1 MPRYLEGDIDA
12 AVCAQMKRHP
22 RPPRPGTAPAE
33 RGPLRRAGQARE
45 APAGRKYTE
54 TVHSMPQWV
63 GFGDYR
69 FQLDTR
75 QLWLRG
81 EEVRLTP
88 KAADVLKI
96 LVSNAGSPVS
106 KSDLFASAWADVAV
120 TDDALTTCIQEL
132 RRVLGDDAKR
142 PQFIETRH
150 RRGYQFIAPVS
161 PEHAPAPAPV
171 ARTNR
176 AVSSIAVLPFVD
188 MSPGR
193 DQEYLCDG
201 LAEELINALT
211 QIDGLRVA
219 ARTASFQFR
228 GKGEDV
234 RRVGEQLNV
243 ETLLE
248 GSVRKSGDRLRVTV
262 QLIEVASGYHRWSH
276 RFDGRFEDVFA
287 MQDEI
292 AESVA
297 TSLRGDAASPREKR
311 APPRAHTGTA
321 AYELYLRGRQ
331 RLHRITHADLVS
343 AADLFRRA
351 LELDPGYGPAYAGL
365 ATAHSTLYEWFGAND
380 ADLAGAER
388 ASERALALAPDLSEA
403 HVARGCALSLMRR
416 YEDAS
421 REFEEAI
428 RLNPNLFDAYYY
440 YARTRFARGDVAGSA
455 TLFRRAAEVRQED
468 FQSPFLLAQ
477 SLKMLDRDAEA
488 SAWRREGIR
497 RAEHVL
503 ALNPLDGRA
512 MSLGALYL
520 LEEGQAE
527 RAVEWSERALELY
540 PDDMSSLGNGA
551 CLQAKLGHTDKA
563 IELLERVSARGW
575 GQRDWLER
583 DPDYDNLRGDPRFQR
598 LVATFK

>member
-1 MPRYLEGDIDA
+1 
-12 AVCAQMKRHP
+12 MK
-22 RPPRPGTAPAE
+22 
-33 RGPLRRAGQARE
+33 
-45 APAGRKYTE
+45 
-54 TVHSMPQWV
+54 SV

-69 FQLDTR
+69 FQLDTG
-75 QLWLRG
+75 QLWLRE

-88 KAADVLKI
+88 KATDVLKV
-96 LVSNAGSPVS
+96 LVTRAGSPVS
-106 KSDLFASAWADVAV
+106 KGDLFAAVWPDVAV

-150 RRGYQFIAPVS
+150 RRGYQFIAPLAR
-161 PEHAPAPAPV
+161 EDAPAPIGAP
-171 ARTNR
+171 RTSEPI
-176 AVSSIAVLPFVD
+176 SSVAVLPFAD
-188 MSPGR
+188 MSPGQ
-193 DQEYLCDG
+193 DQEYLCEG

-211 QIDGLRVA
+211 QVDGLRVA

-234 RRVGEQLNV
+234 QTVGRQLNV

-248 GSVRKSGDRLRVTV
+248 GSVRKSDDRLRVTV

-276 RFDGRFEDVFA
+276 RFDGRFKDVFA
-287 MQDEI
+287 IQDEI

-297 TSLRGDAASPREKR
+297 RSLQCGPVTLREKR
-311 APPRAHTGTA
+311 PLHRAHAGIA
-321 AYELYLRGRQ
+321 AYEFYLRGRQ
-331 RLHRITHADLVS
+331 HLHRILHGDLTS
-343 AADLFRRA
+343 AADLFQRA
-351 LELDPGYGPAYAGL
+351 IELDPAYGPAHAGL

-388 ASERALALAPDLSEA
+388 ASQRALELAPDLAEA
-403 HVARGCALSLMRR
+403 HVARGCALSLMKR

-421 REFEEAI
+421 KEFEESI
-428 RLNPNLFDAYYY
+428 RLNPYFFDAYYY
-440 YARTRFARGDVAGSA
+440 YARATFARGDVAGS
-455 TLFRRAAEVRQED
+455 TKLFRLAAEVRHED
-468 FQSPFLLAQ
+468 YQSPFLLAQ
-477 SLKMLDRDAEA
+477 SLKMLGNHDQA

-497 RAEHVL
+497 RAEHAL

-512 MSLGALYL
+512 LSLGALYL

-551 CLQAKLGHTDKA
+551 CLQAMLGHTDQA
-563 IELLERVSARGW
+563 IALLERVSAKGW

-598 LVATFK
+598 LVKTFK

>member
-1 MPRYLEGDIDA
+1 MI
-12 AVCAQMKRHP
+12 Q
-22 RPPRPGTAPAE
+22 
-33 RGPLRRAGQARE
+33 
-45 APAGRKYTE
+45 
-54 TVHSMPQWV
+54 SV
-63 GFGDYR
+63 GFGEYR
-69 FQLDTR
+69 FQLDTG
-75 QLWLRG
+75 QLWFRG
-81 EEVRLTP
+81 QEVRLTP

-106 KSDLFASAWADVAV
+106 KSDLFASVWPDVAV

-132 RRVLGDDAKR
+132 RRVLGDDARR

-161 PEHAPAPAPV
+161 REDAPAPATG

-176 AVSSIAVLPFVD
+176 AISSIAVLPFAD
-188 MSPGR
+188 MSPDH

-211 QIDGLRVA
+211 QVDGLRVA

-234 RRVGEQLNV
+234 QSVARQLNV
-243 ETLLE
+243 EALLE

-262 QLIEVASGYHRWSH
+262 QLIEAASGYHRWSH
-276 RFDGRFEDVFA
+276 RFDGQFEDVFA

-297 TSLRGDAASPREKR
+297 ASLRGDAVSPRETR
-311 APPRAHTGTA
+311 ARHRAHTGTA
-321 AYELYLRGRQ
+321 AYDLYLRGRQ
-331 RLHRITHADLVS
+331 RLHRIRHDDLTS

-351 LELDPGYGPAYAGL
+351 IELDPGYGPAYAGL
-365 ATAHSTLYEWFGAND
+365 ATSHATLYEWFGAND

-388 ASERALALAPDLSEA
+388 ASERALELAPDLAEA

-428 RLNPNLFDAYYY
+428 RLNPNLFDPYYC
-440 YARTRFARGDVAGSA
+440 YARASFSRGDVAGSA
-455 TLFRRAAEVRQED
+455 TLFRKAADVRQED

-477 SLKMLDRDAEA
+477 SLKMLGQHHEA

-527 RAVEWSERALELY
+527 RAVQWSERALELY
-540 PDDMSSLGNGA
+540 PDDMSALGNGA
-551 CLQAKLGHTDKA
+551 CLQAKLGHTDRA
-563 IELLERVSARGW
+563 IALLERVSALGW

-583 DPDYDNLRGDPRFQR
+583 DPDYDSLRDDPRFQK
-598 LVATFK
+598 LLTTFK